1 MKALVPCF
9 SYYQGARVFCTI
21 TMHKTFTH
29 KRALKDLSKFYSDC
43 IGADDDHRL
52 GLLFESDNLVTY
64 AHKAAKELGFCCAV
78 FTNRVVVQDGNGRQS
93 VYTHVKKPIN
103 KTTKGLLLTHA
114 LLQHKIH

>member
-9 SYYQGARVFCTI
+9 SYYQGARVFRTI

-29 KRALKDLSKFYSDC
+29 KRVIKDLSNIIKDKNTN
-43 IGADDDHRL
+43 RL
-52 GLLFESDNLVTY
+52 ITY

-78 FTNRVVVQDGNGRQS
+78 FTNRVVIQDGNGRQS
-93 VYTHVKKPIN
+93 VYTHVKNPIN

-114 LLQHKIH
+114 LLQHKLH

>member
-9 SYYQGARVFCTI
+9 SYYQGARVFRTI

-29 KRALKDLSKFYSDC
+29 KRALKDLSNIANIIK
-43 IGADDDHRL
+43 
-52 GLLFESDNLVTY
+52 SDNLVTY

-93 VYTHVKKPIN
+93 VYTHVKKPID

-114 LLQHKIH
+114 LLKHKLH